1 MRTRNFIGKWRNIN
15 QEEIDQQSAEM
26 GTVHREQAL
35 QEIKQSAH
43 QMYKSLKERYDNG
56 ERDAFME
63 DTTIGLRLEKVAPA
77 EHHEDRYKRLAELNV
92 KWQGVMDKMA
102 RLPAGT
108 PEFDKLNAERQTLE
122 RQM

>member
-35 QEIKQSAH
+35 QEVKQAAKD
-43 QMYKSLKERYDNG
+43 MYKSLKERYDAG
-56 ERDAFME
+56 ERDAFMD
-63 DTTIGLRLEKVAPA
+63 DTTIGLRLEQVAPA
-77 EHHEDRYKRLAELNV
+77 EHHEDRYKRLAKLNEE
-92 KWQGVMDKMA
+92 WQGVMDKMA
-102 RLPAGT
+102 RIPAGT
-108 PEFDKLNAERQTLE
+108 PEFDKLNAQRTALE